1 MVPDILLA
9 NDDEEARGFTLSP
22 LASFPDS
29 FSLRSGPGVAVGPKS
44 SAVPG
49 VLGVLTADPKEA
61 NAPVPKPK
69 AEEAPAVGEA
79 TPVVV
84 NGETA
89 LKGLDLPC
97 EDESPPKRLLLEKV
111 RGESDFVLSLVGVGL
126 DVVRESLLELKAQR
140 SVMHLD

>member
-1 MVPDILLA
+1 MIPDVLLA
-9 NDDEEARGFTLSP
+9 NDDDEARGFTLSP
-22 LASFPDS
+22 LVSFPDS
-29 FSLRSGPGVAVGPKS
+29 FSLRSAAGVVVGPKS

-49 VLGVLTADPKEA
+49 VLGVLTAEPKEA
-61 NAPVPKPK
+61 NAPVPRPK

-84 NGETA
+84 NGEMA

-97 EDESPPKRLLLEKV
+97 DDSPPKRLVLEKV
-111 RGESDFVLSLVGVGL
+111 RGDSDFVLSLVGVGL

-140 SVMHLD
+140 SVMHCL